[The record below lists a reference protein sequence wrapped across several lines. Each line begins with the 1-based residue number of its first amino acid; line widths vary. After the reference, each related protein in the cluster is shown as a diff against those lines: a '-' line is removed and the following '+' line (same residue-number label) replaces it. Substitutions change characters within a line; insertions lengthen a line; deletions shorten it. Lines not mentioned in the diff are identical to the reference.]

1 MYDVTS
7 YVDEHPGG
15 SSIMNNAG
23 RDTTAGFYGPQHPG
37 RVFQIMDDFLIGE
50 LEEQPAAGT
59 KKER

>member
-15 SSIMNNAG
+15 ASIMNNAG

-37 RVFQIMDDFLIGE
+37 RVFQIMDEYLIGE
-50 LEEQPAAGT
+50 LAAAEPAAS